1 MLGFNG
7 GLIGVPRAPTVD
19 AAPGLWLPN
28 EQSMARRAGTWPVAN
43 DPFLGDVTALF
54 LMNGADGSTAFVDSG
69 PYAKAVTVF
78 GDARLS
84 TAASR
89 FGGSSALFDGNGDAL
104 RWSGETFAGNFTA
117 ELWWNAVNAL
127 EDRCMLGATLAF
139 GGNQQM
145 FRLNE
150 NTPSLGS
157 ITVYANSYA
166 FERVVPSPALTSG
179 VFNHIALTR
188 NGSVVRLFL
197 NGLLVGTKND
207 YTSTFFINT
216 IGAGYAGDHNHWR
229 GYLDCVRFTAA
240 CRYTAPFSVP
250 VTEFPAP

>member
-7 GLIGVPRAPTVD
+7 GLIGVPRAPTTG
-19 AAPGLWLPN
+19 AAAGLWLPN
-28 EQSMARRAGTWPVAN
+28 EQSMARRAGAWPVVD

-54 LMNGADGSTAFVDSG
+54 LMNGADQSRAFVDSG
-69 PYAKAVTVF
+69 PSAKEVTVL
-78 GDARLS
+78 GNAQLS
-84 TAASR
+84 TTASR

-104 RWSGETFAGNFTA
+104 QWSGETFAGNFTA
-117 ELWWNAVNAL
+117 ELWWNAVDAL
-127 EDRCMLGATLAF
+127 EDRCMLGATLGA

-150 NTPSLGS
+150 DSPSSGG

-166 FERVVPSPALTSG
+166 FRSVVPSPALTSG

-188 NGSVVRLFL
+188 NGQVLRLFL
-197 NGLLVGTKND
+197 NGLLVGTNSN
-207 YTSTFFINT
+207 YTSTFFIDT
-216 IGAGYAGDHNHWR
+216 IGAGFAGYSNYWR

-240 CRYTAPFSVP
+240 CRYTVSFSVP
-250 VTEFPAP
+250 ATEPPAP

>member
-7 GLIGVPRAPTVD
+7 GLIGVPRVPTAG

-43 DPFLGDVTALF
+43 DPFLDDVTALF
-54 LMNGADGSTAFVDSG
+54 LMNGANGSTEFVDSG
-69 PYAKAVTVF
+69 PNAKAVTVF

-89 FGGSSALFDGNGDAL
+89 FGGSSALFDGSGDRL
-104 RWSGETFAGNFTA
+104 QWSGETFTGNFTV
-117 ELWWNAVNAL
+117 ELWWNAVDAL
-127 EDRCMLGATLAF
+127 EDRCMLGGTS
-139 GGNQQM
+139 NNHQM

-150 NTPSLGS
+150 NTPSLGG

-166 FERVVPSPALTSG
+166 FNKVVPSPALTSG

-197 NGLLVGTKND
+197 NGLLVGANNS
-207 YTSTFFINT
+207 YTSIFFINT
-216 IGAGYAGDHNHWR
+216 IGAGYQGASDYWR
-229 GYLDCVRFTAA
+229 GYLDCIRFTAA
-240 CRYTAPFSVP
+240 CRYIDPFTVP
-250 VTEFPAP
+250 TSEFPTP

>member
-7 GLIGVPRAPTVD
+7 GLIGVPRAPTAG
-19 AAPGLWLPN
+19 AATGLWLPN
-28 EQSMARRAGTWPVAN
+28 EQSMARRAGQWPVAN

-54 LMNGADGSTAFVDSG
+54 LMNGDDESTAFVDSG
-69 PYAKAVTVF
+69 PDGKAVTVL
-78 GDARLS
+78 GNAQLS
-84 TAASR
+84 TAASQ
-89 FGGSSALFDGNGDAL
+89 FGGSSALFDGSGDAL
-104 RWSGETFAGNFTA
+104 RWSGETFAGDFTA

-127 EDRCMLGATLAF
+127 EDRCMLGATL
-139 GGNQQM
+139 GTSGNQQI

-150 NTPSLGS
+150 DSPSSGG

-166 FERVVPSPALTSG
+166 FSRVVPSPALTSG

-188 NGSVVRLFL
+188 NGQVLRLFL
-197 NGLLVGTKND
+197 NGLLVGTNSN
-207 YTSTFFINT
+207 YTSTFFIDT
-216 IGAGYAGDHNHWR
+216 IGAGYAGSNNYWR

-250 VTEFPAP
+250 ATELPVP